1 MSVSQIELIQPDNSK
16 ANFIL
21 FPKRLSLTK
30 DNESASKRR
39 ISSSVSNYNKIFE
52 KIQSIQMLK
61 DKSTL
66 GIQQQQQ
73 ASANPVHLQRD
84 SVSSAMQENFKN
96 NYHSDPYPHQK
107 QNNQIFNAS
116 LSQQNNQQPIY
127 AKQAGS
133 LLPVVLNLQKQQ
145 KESFAK
151 KRSISTQSFGAR
163 DYGQNSTPSTASSQ
177 NNDNSG
183 IPYNTLLRASI
194 NFSNQNS
201 MHSNNTNKSF
211 NIDSSQKLINCQ
223 QQHYF
228 SEKQIKSQISQKS
241 VHFRNNTSNQYLNTD
256 KQLQFENVCS
266 KNQQQTLNSITVPHN
281 VNIYKSKCTNSQNT
295 RNLIST
301 PDIHKLRN
309 SDTFSNSAA
318 AFQPSNSVQPQIKE
332 RRIIRV
338 NSILKK
344 KVADQDQFYQHDQ
357 QFENNN
363 LATSESFEEN
373 NSSQVIAKNFES
385 VPPFISGL
393 DMNETTIS
401 QENKNSLC
409 ENIQQYQKKAYQIV
423 RKRCNSASPKKCVK
437 FDENVLVCNMH
448 TSTKTQYKLSQKEM
462 KQELIQQCSQFRK
475 DLRLLRM
482 QHQNQQQ
489 QQQKIK
495 HEQLMYQLNEL
506 MTLSQQNQ
514 SQNNDINLSK
524 FGPTLPIKQYTKFK
538 VLQKLDKNQEQE
550 KYLQKIE
557 QIDKQYK
564 QNLALKLQTTY
575 SIKYFNQM
583 QQNLQQQQPQQQINN
598 QNQLNLQQQ
607 QYQMYPNRPNPNI
620 FNNTLIK
627 NLISQ

>member
-1 MSVSQIELIQPDNSK
+1 MSVSQIEIIQPDNSK

-39 ISSSVSNYNKIFE
+39 ISGSVSNYNKIFE

-61 DKSTL
+61 DKSAL
-66 GIQQQQQ
+66 GVQQQPQS
-73 ASANPVHLQRD
+73 SANPVHLQRD
-84 SVSSAMQENFKN
+84 CINSTVQENLKN

-107 QNNQIFNAS
+107 QNIQIFNS
-116 LSQQNNQQPIY
+116 SFLQQNNQQPIY
-127 AKQAGS
+127 AKQTGS
-133 LLPVVLNLQKQQ
+133 LLPAVLNLQQQQ

-151 KRSISTQSFGAR
+151 KRSISSQSFGAK

-177 NNDNSG
+177 NNDSSG
-183 IPYNTLLRASI
+183 MSYNTLLRSSI
-194 NFSNQNS
+194 NFNNQNS
-201 MHSNNTNKSF
+201 IHSNNANKSV
-211 NIDSSQKLINCQ
+211 NINSSQKLINCQ

-228 SEKQIKSQISQKS
+228 SDKQTKQSHINQKS

-266 KNQQQTLNSITVPHN
+266 KNQQQTFNQIAAPHCI
-281 VNIYKSKCTNSQNT
+281 NIQKSKFTNSQNT
-295 RNLIST
+295 KNLTST
-301 PDIHKLRN
+301 PDIQKLRN
-309 SDTFSNSAA
+309 SDTFSNSVA
-318 AFQPSNSVQPQIKE
+318 AFNPSYSQQPLIKE

-344 KVADQDQFYQHDQ
+344 KVVDQDQFYQHDQ
-357 QFENNN
+357 QFETNN

-385 VPPFISGL
+385 APPFINDL
-393 DMNETTIS
+393 DITETSSS

-482 QHQNQQQ
+482 QYQNQQQ

-514 SQNNDINLSK
+514 NSDINLQK

-538 VLQKLDKNQEQE
+538 VLSKLDKNQEQE

-583 QQNLQQQQPQQQINN
+583 QQNLQQQQPQQQINQNPLN
-598 QNQLNLQQQ
+598 QQQQ
-607 QYQMYPNRPNPNI
+607 QYQMYPNKPNPNI
-620 FNNTLIK
+620 FNNSLIK

>member
-1 MSVSQIELIQPDNSK
+1 MSVSQIEIIQPDNSK

-21 FPKRLSLTK
+21 FPKRMSLTR

-39 ISSSVSNYNKIFE
+39 ISGSVSNYNKIFE

-84 SVSSAMQENFKN
+84 SISSAAQENIKN

-107 QNNQIFNAS
+107 QNNQIFNTS
-116 LSQQNNQQPIY
+116 FCQQNNQQPIY

-133 LLPVVLNLQKQQ
+133 LLPTVLNLQQQQ

-151 KRSISTQSFGAR
+151 KRSISTQSFGAKS
-163 DYGQNSTPSTASSQ
+163 YEQNSTPSTASSQ
-177 NNDNSG
+177 TNDNQG
-183 IPYNTLLRASI
+183 MPYNTLLRASI

-201 MHSNNTNKSF
+201 MHSNHTNKSF
-211 NIDSSQKLINCQ
+211 NINSSQKLINCQ

-228 SEKQIKSQISQKS
+228 SEKQIKSHISQKS
-241 VHFRNNTSNQYLNTD
+241 VHFRNNTSNQCLNTD

-266 KNQQQTLNSITVPHN
+266 KNQQQALNPIAAPHN
-281 VNIYKSKCTNSQNT
+281 VNIYKSKFTNNQNT
-295 RNLIST
+295 KNLIST

-309 SDTFSNSAA
+309 SDTFSNCAA
-318 AFQPSNSVQPQIKE
+318 AYNTSNSQQPLIKE

-338 NSILKK
+338 NSILKRK
-344 KVADQDQFYQHDQ
+344 AADQDQFYQNDQ
-357 QFENNN
+357 QFENTN

-385 VPPFISGL
+385 APPFIGGL
-393 DMNETTIS
+393 DMTETSSS

-409 ENIQQYQKKAYQIV
+409 ENIQQYQKKAYQII

-475 DLRLLRM
+475 DLRLLRI
-482 QHQNQQQ
+482 QYQNQQQ

-514 SQNNDINLSK
+514 SQNSDINLSK

-583 QQNLQQQQPQQQINN
+583 QQNLQQQQQQPQQQIN
-598 QNQLNLQQQ
+598 QNQQQ
-607 QYQMYPNRPNPNI
+607 QYQMYPNKPNPNI